1 MRAFHLVL
9 AIATLL
15 TPLSAYGLSAQ
26 QSRASAAT
34 EGTATPRRS
43 SSSATRSATAP
54 VRPLNALWRNKPANV
69 LVGFAGNSTQ
79 VTQTQPQTPTVLSST
94 ASVQGDRRNLRNR
107 LHLQFRTPLG
117 WVRVRLAS

>member
-15 TPLSAYGLSAQ
+15 TPLSAYVL
-26 QSRASAAT
+26 
-34 EGTATPRRS
+34 TARS

-54 VRPLNALWRNKPANV
+54 ARPLHALWRNKPANV
-69 LVGFAGNSTQ
+69 HIGFADNSAQ
-79 VTQTQPQTPTVLSST
+79 ATQTQPQTPAVRSSM
-94 ASVQGDRRNLRNR
+94 ASVQGDRHNLRNR

>member
-9 AIATLL
+9 AITTLL
-15 TPLSAYGLSAQ
+15 TLLSAYGLTAQ
-26 QSRASAAT
+26 QSPASAAV
-34 EGTATPRRS
+34 EETATPHRS

-54 VRPLNALWRNKPANV
+54 ARPLNALWRNKPANV
-69 LVGFAGNSTQ
+69 HVGFAGNSAQ
-79 VTQTQPQTPTVLSST
+79 ATQTQPQTPAVRSSM